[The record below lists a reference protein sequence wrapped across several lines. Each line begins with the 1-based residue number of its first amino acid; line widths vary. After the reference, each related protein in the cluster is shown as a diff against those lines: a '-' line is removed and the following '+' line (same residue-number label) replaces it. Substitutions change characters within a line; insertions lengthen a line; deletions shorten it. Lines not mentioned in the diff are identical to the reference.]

1 MNKQAIIVVS
11 FGTSYKESRKA
22 AIEAI
27 EQTIAEAFPGFAQ
40 YRAFTSKTII
50 EKLKQRD
57 GLEIDSVEKALERA
71 GKDGVKR
78 LVVQPTH
85 FMDGF
90 EYGKKNR
97 GGVSGPVCKIGSCKA
112 FTGGCRGLSGSG
124 KGCCGY
130 YIILLRR
137 LG

>member
-27 EQTIAEAFPGFAQ
+27 ERTIAEAFPGFAQ

-90 EYGKKNR
+90 EYGKVK
-97 GGVSGPVCKIGSCKA
+97 KIVEAYQDRFVKLVLAKPLLADEEDYQAVAKA
-112 FTGGCRGLSGSG
+112 VVD
-124 KGCCGY
+124 
-130 YIILLRR
+130 IILLRR